1 MLITRDNG
9 ETTSRPTGCANLSSE
24 NELSSDK
31 LADGLESDHAD
42 GGLSFFKGNCRI
54 RVANC
59 FKLRDRA
66 YRFTY
71 GIYQRLGYT
80 GNNDNCRWLTV
91 YDALPDTTTLI
102 AENKKG
108 ELAGVLTLVFDSA
121 MGLPGDS
128 MFKMQLDS
136 LRNDGARLCESM
148 AFATAENTR
157 GSIRTIAGLF
167 YCGYLLALRAKKAT
181 HMTINV
187 IEKHERFYCRNLLFE
202 RFGPV
207 KNCSRAQDLPVV
219 LLVLTFNLPNMLRK
233 VCRIFPLSILNYS
246 DTEEAAISNRVNEL
260 VTPMSEDE
268 FCKFFSENSEVYRSA
283 SGEQKQILKKLY
295 TL

>member
-1 MLITRDNG
+1 MSITRDNG
-9 ETTSRPTGCANLSSE
+9 ETTSGPTECTNLSSE
-24 NELSSDK
+24 NELQSDK
-31 LADGLESDHAD
+31 LAAVLESDHAD
-42 GGLSFFKGNCRI
+42 GGLSFFKGDCRI

-59 FKLRDRA
+59 FELRDRA
-66 YRFTY
+66 YRFIY
-71 GIYQRLGYT
+71 EIYQGLGYA
-80 GNNDNCRWLTV
+80 GSNSNRRWLTV

-108 ELAGVLTLVFDSA
+108 DLAGALTLVFDSA

-148 AFATAENTR
+148 SFATAENTR
-157 GSIRTIAGLF
+157 GSIKTIGGLF
-167 YCGYLLALRAKKAT
+167 YCGYLLASRAKKAT
-181 HMTINV
+181 HWTTNV

-202 RFGPV
+202 RVGPV
-207 KNCSRAQDLPVV
+207 NNCSRAQGLPVV
-219 LLVLTFNLPNMLRK
+219 LLVLPFELPNTQRK
-233 VCRIFPLSILNYS
+233 VRRIFPLSMLNYS
-246 DTEEAAISNRVNEL
+246 DTEEAAISSRVNEL
-260 VTPMSEDE
+260 VTPMTEDE
-268 FCKFFSENSEVYRSA
+268 FCMFFSENSEVYSSA